1 MGLRLSTPYSPFP
14 TPCPS
19 ATLIVMRPAIRV
31 LLASALLC
39 LSLPS
44 FTQAI
49 STKIYFT
56 GAAPY
61 SDADLT
67 SVVGLQS
74 GQLFNDNEV
83 QAGSQRLVDTG
94 LFDSVAMT
102 GTGKGPTRQ
111 VRFTIKP
118 TPDDKLLPA
127 SFANFVWFTP
137 AELDHALRTHVPL
150 YHGLLPDSGN
160 FADSV
165 QSALVAMLKEKGI
178 NATVSHATVEPT
190 TQHPIRVVNFSVD
203 DPRIAIAALNVNVV
217 TQDSA
222 ALVATHPNLRP
233 GANPLYDEGSSGF
246 TIDELLLAPAHNA
259 GYVAAKLDDMQRA
272 WTDTAT
278 VHGVT
283 VTAKLTPGDL
293 YKFGPSTWTPTPI
306 YSATDFTRDTL
317 LHPGDVASQKLLLTT
332 EGKVLTAY
340 RAQGYMDAYLH
351 VTPALDTTAHTVAYD
366 LTAVPGEQYHLKT
379 ITVVGLT
386 PDARQ
391 QFDSGWRMQP
401 GDLYN
406 EPYIQHFLNNN
417 TALLKLNN
425 YAGSYQASADPNTH
439 LVDLIITF
447 VSKANWRP

>member
-1 MGLRLSTPYSPFP
+1 
-14 TPCPS
+14 
-19 ATLIVMRPAIRV
+19 MRPAIRA

-137 AELDHALRTHVPL
+137 AELDHALRAHVPL

-165 QSALVAMLKEKGI
+165 QAALVAMLKDKSI
-178 NATVSHATVEPT
+178 NATVSHTVVEPT
-190 TQHPIRVVNFSVD
+190 TQHPVRVVNFSIDDPVILLTQFKFEGIKGITKEQEMDMYRVMSAAANRPYVEGLAYNTVD
-203 DPRIAIAALNVNVV
+203 DRILAGPRDL
-217 TQDSA
+217 
-222 ALVATHPNLRP
+222 
-233 GANPLYDEGSSGF
+233 GF
-246 TIDELLLAPAHNA
+246 I
-259 GYVAAKLDDMQRA
+259 
-272 WTDTAT
+272 
-278 VHGVT
+278 
-283 VTAKLTPGDL
+283 TAKIDDL
-293 YKFGPSTWTPTPI
+293 QSTVQPSP
-306 YSATDFTRDTL
+306 
-317 LHPGDVASQKLLLTT
+317 HG
-332 EGKVLTAY
+332 
-340 RAQGYMDAYLH
+340 
-351 VTPALDTTAHTVAYD
+351 
-366 LTAVPGEQYHLKT
+366 
-379 ITVVGLT
+379 
-386 PDARQ
+386 
-391 QFDSGWRMQP
+391 
-401 GDLYN
+401 
-406 EPYIQHFLNNN
+406 
-417 TALLKLNN
+417 
-425 YAGSYQASADPNTH
+425 
-439 LVDLIITF
+439 
-447 VSKANWRP
+447 